1 VCAKVA
7 EARSPPRR
15 AVLAS
20 ETMNRAF
27 LIIAIPAAVVA
38 TLYLLVARYLH
49 AQLKWLPFV
58 GAGVAFVIAV
68 GSVHWYRRRKARPRS
83 G

>member
-1 VCAKVA
+1 
-7 EARSPPRR
+7 
-15 AVLAS
+15 
-20 ETMNRAF
+20 MNRAF
-27 LIIAIPAAVVA
+27 LIIGIPAAVVA

-49 AQLKWLPFV
+49 AQLKWFPFA

-68 GSVHWYRRRKARPRS
+68 GAVHWYRRRKARPRS